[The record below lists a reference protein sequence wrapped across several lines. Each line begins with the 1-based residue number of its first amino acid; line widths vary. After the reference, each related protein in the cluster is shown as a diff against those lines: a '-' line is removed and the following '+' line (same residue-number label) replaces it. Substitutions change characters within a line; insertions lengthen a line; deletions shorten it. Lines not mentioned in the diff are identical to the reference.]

1 MILARANLVAGEPG
15 CQAGPV
21 PETPQLIMYTRPGCP
36 FSAKLK
42 AKLALARIP
51 YTPVDIWQD
60 PDAAAIVRSVND
72 GNELV
77 PTVRVGEVFLSN
89 PTLRQVRAALAGR

>member
-1 MILARANLVAGEPG
+1 MV
-15 CQAGPV
+15 
-21 PETPQLIMYTRPGCP
+21 MYTRPGCP

-51 YTPVDIWQD
+51 YTSVNIWED
-60 PDAAAIVRSVND
+60 ADAAAIVRSVND

-89 PTLRQVRAALAGR
+89 PTLRQVRAALSAK

>member
-1 MILARANLVAGEPG
+1 MPG
-15 CQAGPV
+15 M
-21 PETPQLIMYTRPGCP
+21 IMYTRPGCP

-42 AKLALARIP
+42 VKLALARIP
-51 YTPVDIWQD
+51 YRAVDIWQD
-60 PDAAAIVRSVND
+60 EEAAAIVRSVNG

-89 PTLRQVRAALAGR
+89 PTVRQVKAALAGR

>member
-1 MILARANLVAGEPG
+1 MVL
-15 CQAGPV
+15 
-21 PETPQLIMYTRPGCP
+21 YTRPGCP

-42 AKLALARIP
+42 AKLVLARIL

-60 PDAAAIVRSVND
+60 KDAAAIVRSVND

-77 PTVRVGEVFLSN
+77 PTVRVGDVFLSN
-89 PTLRQVRAALAGR
+89 PTLRQVKAALAGK